1 MSLRPLPFEA
11 RPIRRLHR
19 PEPGE
24 FWAHHSQEPVVLTG
38 CMEDWKLLKELRA
51 RATAGQKLEFL
62 GSLHGAEPVRYST
75 LPRGTGGHY
84 HFQDSEARSTTYGPP
99 QPRVP
104 FDTFASQLLRSLNG
118 ESDSYV
124 YLQAMFLDPGTP
136 LWESLGP
143 GVLPLLS
150 EEQARPML
158 WAGSDGQVVNLHYDD
173 FLNFICMLEGT
184 KRVTV
189 FAPELMPSMY
199 HAPFDRMLNYAQAS
213 RVRMLEPDLE
223 RFPLFEQA
231 MKEARVAV
239 LEPGEVLFLPPM
251 WWHHVES
258 YGFNVMINNW
268 VFPAPLEEIIALQE
282 NVTKALR
289 LFQDATA
296 AQRAEARAHY
306 VRSVLVA
313 AEAAGAPESGGAR
326 EAEEPRHAAHQ
337 DETRRLATRLPD
349 SLRQQLTRYY
359 DQFVFQVSGEPFP
372 GQPGALAAMMERN
385 AQGTNYF
392 ARD

>member
-1 MSLRPLPFEA
+1 MSPRPLPFDA

-19 PEPGE
+19 PEPAE

-38 CMEDWKLLKELRA
+38 CMEDWKLLTELRA
-51 RATAGQKLEFL
+51 RATAEQKLALL

-75 LPRGTGGHY
+75 LPRKTGGHY
-84 HFQDSEARSTTYGPP
+84 HFQDGEARSTTYGSPE
-99 QPRVP
+99 PRVP
-104 FDTFASQLLRSLNG
+104 FDTFAQKLLHSLNG
-118 ESDSYV
+118 DSDNYV

-136 LWESLGP
+136 LWDSLGP
-143 GVLPLLS
+143 KILPFLP
-150 EEQARPML
+150 EDQARPMM

-189 FAPELMPSMY
+189 FAPELMPFMY
-199 HAPFDRMLNYAQAS
+199 HAPFDRMLNFAQAS
-213 RVRMLEPDLE
+213 RVKLLEPDPG

-231 MKEARVAV
+231 VKQAQVAV

-268 VFPAPLEEIIALQE
+268 VLPAPLEEIVALQE

-296 AQRAEARAHY
+296 GQREKARAAY
-306 VRSVLVA
+306 QRTLL
-313 AEAAGAPESGGAR
+313 APEQGGTQ
-326 EAEEPRHAAHQ
+326 EGEDPRHASHQ
-337 DETRRLATRLPD
+337 EETRRLAARLPD
-349 SLRQQLTRYY
+349 SLRQQLARYY
-359 DQFVFQVSGEPFP
+359 DQFVFQVSGDPFP
-372 GQPGALAAMMERN
+372 GQPGALAEMMERN
-385 AQGTNYF
+385 AQSTNYF

>member
-11 RPIRRLHR
+11 RPVRRLHR
-19 PEPGE
+19 PDAGE
-24 FWAHHSQEPVVLTG
+24 FWAKHSTEPVVLTG

-51 RATAGQKLEFL
+51 RATYEQKLALL
-62 GSLHGAEPVRYST
+62 GSLAGSEQVRYSV
-75 LPRGTGGHY
+75 LPRRTGGHY
-84 HFQDSEARSTTYGPP
+84 HFQDNDPHRTTFGPLE
-99 QPRVP
+99 PRGP
-104 FDTFASQLLRSLNG
+104 FDVFARRLLESLNG
-118 ESDSYV
+118 LSDSYV

-136 LWESLGP
+136 LYESLGP

-150 EEQARPML
+150 PGQERPMM

-173 FLNFICMLEGT
+173 FLNFICMVEGT
-184 KRVTV
+184 KRVTL
-189 FAPELMPSMY
+189 FAPELMPAMY

-213 RVRMLEPDLE
+213 QVRLLEPDLE
-223 RFPLFEQA
+223 RFPRFEHA
-231 MKEARVAV
+231 LKEARVAV

-268 VFPAPLEEIIALQE
+268 VFPAPMEDIVALQE
-282 NVTKALR
+282 DVTKALR

-296 AQRAEARAHY
+296 EQRSRARALYHQT
-306 VRSVLVA
+306 VFAPVDA
-313 AEAAGAPESGGAR
+313 ATSPE
-326 EAEEPRHAAHQ
+326 Q
-337 DETRRLATRLPD
+337 DPHRAETRRLVIRLPD
-349 SLRQQLTRYY
+349 SLRRQLALYY

-372 GQPGALAAMMERN
+372 DQPGALAAMMERN
-385 AQGTNYF
+385 AHATNYF